1 MCIADDSIDIDI
13 VLILLFIRVLKLHFA
28 MKIEQ

>member
-1 MCIADDSIDIDI
+1 MCIADDSINIDI